1 MTSSIKDP
9 GGPRPGGEH
18 FATTHWS
25 VVLRASM
32 DGEAQAAAL
41 EELCRNYW
49 QPLFGY
55 VRRKGHTQEEAQDLT
70 QGFFE
75 RLLEKSWLSD
85 VDPTRARFRSFLLTM
100 ITRYLANEF
109 HRGQT
114 QKRGGSRPHLALHVD
129 GLEDQIPSGETG
141 FSPEQEF
148 DRRWAITLLDRAM
161 VRLRRESMEGGKTA
175 LFEHLS
181 PFLSAEAEPGDY
193 LRLSQSLQMSAGGI
207 GVAVHRLRHRYREL
221 VRSEVMDTLSDPQ
234 DADQE
239 MEHLFAALRG

>member
-1 MTSSIKDP
+1 MPSSIQDP
-9 GGPRPGGEH
+9 GNPSPGAEQ

-25 VVLRASM
+25 VVLRASK
-32 DGEAQAAAL
+32 DCAAQEEAL
-41 EELCRNYW
+41 EELCKNYW
-49 QPLFGY
+49 KPLYGY

-85 VDPTRARFRSFLLTM
+85 VDPHRARFRSFLLMM
-100 ITRYLANEF
+100 ITRYMSNEF

-114 QKRGGSRPHLALHVD
+114 QKRGGRQFHLPIHLD
-129 GLEDQIPSGETG
+129 GLEDQIPSNEGA

-148 DRRWAITLLDRAM
+148 DRRWALTLLDRALG
-161 VRLRRESMEGGKTA
+161 RLRSESSEAGRIA
-175 LFEHLS
+175 LFQQLC

-193 LRLSQSLQMSAGGI
+193 LRLAQALQMSPGGV

-221 VRSEVMDTLSDPQ
+221 VRAEVMETLSDPQ
-234 DADQE
+234 DTDQE